1 LHPCFRGSGAT
12 VGKSAIGNR
21 KSDADD
27 RFRIADSRREGG
39 VSEGYAKPLPK
50 PSELTRPFW
59 DGLREGELRLQKCA
73 DCGEFVF
80 YPRPECNY
88 CMSARLEWTAV
99 SGRGTVYT
107 FTIVRRANIPAF
119 QADVP
124 YVFAIVELDEGPRLA
139 TNIVGCEPRA
149 VRVDMPVKAA
159 YDDVTEEIS
168 LLKFEPA

>member
-1 LHPCFRGSGAT
+1 MST
-12 VGKSAIGNR
+12 
-21 KSDADD
+21 
-27 RFRIADSRREGG
+27 E
-39 VSEGYAKPLPK
+39 YAKPLPR

-59 DGLREGELRLQKCA
+59 DGLRERELRLQKCG
-73 DCGEFVF
+73 DCDAFVF
-80 YPRPECNY
+80 YPRPACTR
-88 CMSARLEWTAV
+88 CMGERLEWTAV
-99 SGRGTVYT
+99 SGRGRVYT

-119 QADVP
+119 QTDVP

-139 TNIVGCEPRA
+139 TNVIGCDPEA

>member
-1 LHPCFRGSGAT
+1 M
-12 VGKSAIGNR
+12 SA
-21 KSDADD
+21 
-27 RFRIADSRREGG
+27 E
-39 VSEGYAKPLPK
+39 YAKPLPR

-59 DGLREGELRLQKCA
+59 DGLREGELRLQKCG

-80 YPRPECNY
+80 YPRPACSR
-88 CMSARLEWTAV
+88 CMSERLEWTTV
-99 SGRGTVYT
+99 SGRGKVYT

-139 TNIVGCEPRA
+139 TNVIGCDPES